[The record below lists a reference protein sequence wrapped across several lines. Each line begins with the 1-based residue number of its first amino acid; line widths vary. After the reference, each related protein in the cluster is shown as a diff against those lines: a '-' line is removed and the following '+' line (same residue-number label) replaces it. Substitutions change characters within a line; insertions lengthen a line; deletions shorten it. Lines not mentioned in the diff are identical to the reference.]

1 MKNLRPNHSVQ
12 PTASNT
18 NYNSKRINIE
28 NSTGSRA
35 QGQTFIIQLSNE
47 RNVEVG
53 RYFGIKG
60 VYRVREAL
68 NCSFLFTE

>member
-1 MKNLRPNHSVQ
+1 MG
-12 PTASNT
+12 
-18 NYNSKRINIE
+18 NYLVRFLGGEEGVSLPIYPVFKVINYQ
-28 NSTGSRA
+28 TA
-35 QGQTFIIQLSNE
+35 QGQSFIIQLSNE

-60 VYRVREAL
+60 GYRVSEAL